1 MKYIDL
7 VIDNKSDKTDRLY
20 TYQCEEDVL
29 IGNKVHV
36 PFARGNKLRDAY
48 VVALANEPD
57 DDMKKR
63 IKCVESVDEDV
74 SLSEEM
80 IATAS
85 WIKTRY
91 LCRYIDAI
99 KLFTPVG
106 SKAKRRAHKDPL
118 RGIAAEDTGSKELT
132 QEQEDAIAEIE
143 AAIDMSKHE
152 RFLIHGVTGSGKTE
166 IYMRAAE
173 DIIAKGKTVIILVPE
188 ISLTG
193 QIVAR
198 FVGRFGTD
206 EMAIMHSRL
215 SAGERYDQWQRIRS
229 GDIKIVIGARSA
241 VFAPLDNI
249 GLIVID
255 EEHETTYKSDM
266 TPKYDTIEVA
276 LKRTQDRD
284 NNGILI
290 LGSATPSVVTYKRAE
305 DGIYRLIRLTK
316 RYNEVPLP
324 IVDVVDMREEL
335 RSGNKSIISQ
345 KLFDSISEN
354 LKIGKQVMLFL
365 NRRGYSTFLS
375 CRECGHVLKCPE
387 CGLSLTY
394 HKENSSAIC
403 HYCGRSIKV
412 PHRCPECGSKYIKYF
427 GSGTE
432 KLQESVARLFPD
444 KQIDRLDFDT
454 IKAKGELNKKL
465 RAFAKKKTDILIGT
479 QIIAKGLDFK
489 NVGLVGVVSADVSLN
504 IPDFRSPERTFQLIT
519 QAAGRAGRGD
529 DTGQVIIQTYNPDN
543 YAIIHAAAQDYE
555 GFYREEIAMRELLA
569 YPPYSDMCQ
578 VMFTSENPKTA
589 FGGALEW
596 YHNLRAN
603 LPENEHSNIFYPQEA
618 YMSKIKNTYRYSML
632 VKCPQGKRRQYT
644 VIMEHIRELDKTKKK
659 KEYTAVVDI
668 NPYSFG

>member
-305 DGIYRLIRLTK
+305 DGIK
-316 RYNEVPLP
+316 
-324 IVDVVDMREEL
+324 
-335 RSGNKSIISQ
+335 
-345 KLFDSISEN
+345 
-354 LKIGKQVMLFL
+354 
-365 NRRGYSTFLS
+365 
-375 CRECGHVLKCPE
+375 
-387 CGLSLTY
+387 TY
-394 HKENSSAIC
+394 
-403 HYCGRSIKV
+403 
-412 PHRCPECGSKYIKYF
+412 
-427 GSGTE
+427 
-432 KLQESVARLFPD
+432 
-444 KQIDRLDFDT
+444 
-454 IKAKGELNKKL
+454 
-465 RAFAKKKTDILIGT
+465 
-479 QIIAKGLDFK
+479 
-489 NVGLVGVVSADVSLN
+489 
-504 IPDFRSPERTFQLIT
+504 
-519 QAAGRAGRGD
+519 
-529 DTGQVIIQTYNPDN
+529 
-543 YAIIHAAAQDYE
+543 
-555 GFYREEIAMRELLA
+555 
-569 YPPYSDMCQ
+569 
-578 VMFTSENPKTA
+578 
-589 FGGALEW
+589 
-596 YHNLRAN
+596 
-603 LPENEHSNIFYPQEA
+603 
-618 YMSKIKNTYRYSML
+618 
-632 VKCPQGKRRQYT
+632 
-644 VIMEHIRELDKTKKK
+644 
-659 KEYTAVVDI
+659 
-668 NPYSFG
+668 

>member
-1 MKYIDL
+1 
-7 VIDNKSDKTDRLY
+7 
-20 TYQCEEDVL
+20 
-29 IGNKVHV
+29 
-36 PFARGNKLRDAY
+36 
-48 VVALANEPD
+48 
-57 DDMKKR
+57 
-63 IKCVESVDEDV
+63 
-74 SLSEEM
+74 
-80 IATAS
+80 
-85 WIKTRY
+85 
-91 LCRYIDAI
+91 
-99 KLFTPVG
+99 
-106 SKAKRRAHKDPL
+106 
-118 RGIAAEDTGSKELT
+118 
-132 QEQEDAIAEIE
+132 
-143 AAIDMSKHE
+143 
-152 RFLIHGVTGSGKTE
+152 
-166 IYMRAAE
+166 
-173 DIIAKGKTVIILVPE
+173 
-188 ISLTG
+188 
-193 QIVAR
+193 
-198 FVGRFGTD
+198 
-206 EMAIMHSRL
+206 
-215 SAGERYDQWQRIRS
+215 
-229 GDIKIVIGARSA
+229 
-241 VFAPLDNI
+241 
-249 GLIVID
+249 
-255 EEHETTYKSDM
+255 M

-578 VMFTSENPKTA
+578 VMFTSENPRAA